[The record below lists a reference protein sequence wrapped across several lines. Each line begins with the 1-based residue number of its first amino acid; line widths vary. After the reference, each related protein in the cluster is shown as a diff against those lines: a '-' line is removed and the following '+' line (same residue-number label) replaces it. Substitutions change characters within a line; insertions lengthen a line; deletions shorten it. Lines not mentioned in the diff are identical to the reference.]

1 MTLKLTY
8 RILAPIIILVAAF
21 AFASAIAYAEET
33 TAVEADASISADSD
47 ASTNTNTQT
56 NTRTPQPKPKPLL
69 QPIKNLLNADKRENV
84 KGRMDDR
91 KNAMEERK
99 DVIEEKR
106 ENMQT
111 STTERMGERKDEMK
125 ERASN
130 LREKGRE
137 NAISRIKMNIARYVR
152 MLGAVIER
160 EEKLI
165 SRIQSRA
172 DKLASEG
179 KDVSAVITALV
190 TATRELTAAKSDL
203 ARIKTTAEATA
214 SVTVE
219 ASATPATVFGNIRDI
234 IQNAQK
240 HIRAAHQAI
249 LDAVRA
255 LKAVGS
261 VNASTEAEAT
271 P

>member
-1 MTLKLTY
+1 MTVKLTY
-8 RILAPIIILVAAF
+8 RILAPVIILVAAF
-21 AFASAIAYAEET
+21 VASAIASAEET
-33 TAVEADASISADSD
+33 TAVDADASVSADSN
-47 ASTNTNTQT
+47 ASTDTNIQT

-69 QPIKNLLNADKRENV
+69 YQPIKNLLNADKRENV

-106 ENMQT
+106 GNMQA

-179 KDVSAVITALV
+179 KDVSAVTTALV

-203 ARIKTTAEATA
+203 ASIKTTAEARA

-234 IQNAQK
+234 IQSAQK

-249 LDAVRA
+249 LDAVKA